1 MCVVS
6 MVYDNFGDRLAPWT
20 TSGGAAIATPPSLA
34 VEIAELRQVLNEF
47 REALKAAKTVDR
59 LTGQPDC
66 VDPEK
71 AKLEERVAA
80 LEKLIDGRRRK
91 RMARR

>member
-6 MVYDNFGDRLAPWT
+6 MVYDSFGKQFDEWNKMVPGPT
-20 TSGGAAIATPPSLA
+20 FVPGPSITPA
-34 VEIAELRQVLNEF
+34 EVAELRSLIAEF
-47 REALKAAKTVDR
+47 REALKAARVVDKA
-59 LTGQPDC
+59 TKQGDC

-80 LEKLIDGRRRK
+80 LEFLVKAGK
-91 RMARR
+91 RP